1 MAAPSSRNFRA
12 PRDDRE
18 HLMESLTQKI
28 DHFPAHPGVY
38 LFKDNRATI
47 LYVGK
52 AGNIKHRVNSYF
64 QKPEDKDAKTLAML
78 EKVADI
84 DTIVTDTE
92 KEALILE
99 NNLIKAHRPRYN
111 IKLRDDKNYPCLRL
125 SVEEEF
131 PTLSIVRR
139 IKKDRS
145 VYFGPFPSATS
156 LRETLKLIRRIFP
169 IRTCLDTKFS
179 NRLRPCIN
187 YEMGRCLGPCCG
199 KVDPA
204 QYQEM
209 VHQVRMFLEGK
220 NRELVERLKEKM
232 EEEAEKLHFEV
243 AAKIRDQVEHIEK
256 IIEKQKIVSTDF
268 LDQDVIGFYRQDH
281 AFVIHPLFIRGGKL
295 LGGKGFV
302 FPSTGLPGEEVLSSF
317 LHQYYREGKFIPE
330 QILAPEAIPD
340 QHLVEQWLTELKGKR
355 VKILVPAKGD
365 KRHLL
370 KMACE
375 NAEQFLLAKDEL
387 ERDGEKLLEALKERL
402 HLKNVPRRIE
412 AFDISNL
419 QGGNAVGSMVCFE
432 DGRPDKERYRH
443 FRIRT
448 IEGADDTG
456 MMYEVLLRRYQKAV
470 EKNDLPDLVLLD
482 GGRGQLNVAQ
492 EVFKELRIEEVDLIS
507 LAKERA
513 VEGSRLSRLGKT
525 EEKLFHPQYK
535 EPFILGRRSPALHL
549 LDRIRDEAHRF
560 AITYHKKV
568 RGREAIKSELGEIP
582 GIGQVRQK
590 ELLKYFETVEKIKEA
605 TEEELTQVPKMNRKS
620 AQIVRRFFQS
630 SRQSSRE

>member
-1 MAAPSSRNFRA
+1 MSF
-12 PRDDRE
+12 
-18 HLMESLTQKI
+18 LTQKI
-28 DHFPAHPGVY
+28 ENLPTLPGVY
-38 LFKDNRATI
+38 LFKDKKGTI

-52 AGNIKHRVNSYF
+52 AGNIKHRVSSYF
-64 QKPEDKDAKTLAML
+64 QKPAGKDLKTLAML
-78 EKVADI
+78 EKVAEI

-92 KEALILE
+92 KEAFILE

-125 SVEEEF
+125 SLEEEF

-156 LRETLKLIRRIFP
+156 LRETLKVIRRIFP

-220 NRELVERLKEKM
+220 NRELVERLKKKM

-243 AAKIRDQVEHIEK
+243 AARIRDQIEHIEK
-256 IIEKQKIVSTDF
+256 VIEKQKIVSTDF
-268 LDQDVIGFYRQDH
+268 LDQDVIGFHRQDH
-281 AFVIHPLFIRGGKL
+281 TFVVHPLFIRGGKL
-295 LGGKGFV
+295 LGGKGFT
-302 FPSTGLPGEEVLSSF
+302 FPSTGLPEEEVLSSF

-330 QILAPEAIPD
+330 QILIPKAIAD
-340 QHLVEQWLTELKGKR
+340 QDLVEQWLTELKGKK
-355 VKILVPAKGD
+355 VKIFVPVKGD
-365 KRHLL
+365 KKHLL
-370 KMACE
+370 EMACE

-387 ERDGEKLLEALKERL
+387 DRDEEKLLEALKERL
-402 HLKNVPRRIE
+402 HLKKVPRRIE

-419 QGGNAVGSMVCFE
+419 QGGNAVGSMVFFQ

-443 FRIRT
+443 FKIKT
-448 IEGADDTG
+448 IEGANDYG
-456 MMYEVLLRRYQKAV
+456 MMYEVLLRRYQKAI

-492 EVFKELRIEEVDLIS
+492 EVFKELTVKDIDLLS
-507 LAKERA
+507 LAKERPL
-513 VEGSRLSRLGKT
+513 EERSLSRLRKT
-525 EEKLFHPQYK
+525 EEKIFHPEYK
-535 EPFILGRRSPALHL
+535 EPFILGRHSPTLHL

-568 RGREAIKSELGEIP
+568 RGRETIKSELGEIP

-605 TEEELTQVPKMNRKS
+605 TEEELAEVQKMNRKS
-620 AQIVRRFFQS
+620 AQIVYRFF
-630 SRQSSRE
+630 RTGETDRVPLK